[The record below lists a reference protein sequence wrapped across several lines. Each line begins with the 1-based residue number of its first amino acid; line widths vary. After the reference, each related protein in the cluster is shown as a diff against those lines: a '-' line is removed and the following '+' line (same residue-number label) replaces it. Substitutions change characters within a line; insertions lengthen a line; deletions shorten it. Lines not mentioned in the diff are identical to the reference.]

1 MMDIMERRLEQSRSD
16 SRRSAGLFFVA
27 LTLLGLV
34 TMVHLLVVYR
44 SRGFP
49 LSLREAFLSGLATWY
64 PWGVLAPLIF
74 WVCRRFPVE
83 PNRWKRSLGAHV
95 PAAFVLISL
104 YNLIRWALSYI
115 PWIDEKPIPWRE
127 LMLGQFFLTFLSYI
141 ALVSV
146 YQAWRNYQRFQEREL
161 RASQLK
167 TDLARAELQALK
179 MQLQPHFLFNTLN
192 AISTLVHRDP
202 DKADEMITQLSE
214 LLRMTLDHG
223 GVQEVT
229 LKEEL
234 DFLQRYLDIQQ
245 MRFQDRL
252 TVRLDAPSQLLDA
265 RVPNQILQ
273 PIVENAIKHG
283 LDARPGAGIIEISS
297 RRENN
302 QLVVSVRDDGPG
314 LKDVAAREGVGL
326 TNTRARLRSLYGRAA
341 GLDLQNHRDGGLVV
355 VLTIPQRTDATSDE
369 PLLTPDEA
377 TI

>member
-1 MMDIMERRLEQSRSD
+1 MDRMEHRLDTGRGDARRYV
-16 SRRSAGLFFVA
+16 GLFFVA

-34 TMVHLLVVYR
+34 TMVHLLVVYNE
-44 SRGFP
+44 RGFP
-49 LSLREAFLSGLATWY
+49 LSWREAFLSGLATWY

-74 WVCRRFPVE
+74 WVCRRFPME
-83 PNRWKRSLGAHV
+83 PGTWKRSLGAHV
-95 PAAFVLISL
+95 PAALVFISL
-104 YNLIRWALSYI
+104 YNFIRWGLSYI
-115 PWIDEKPIPWRE
+115 PWIDEKPIPWRM

-146 YQAWRNYQRFQEREL
+146 YQAWRNYRRFQERQL
-161 RASQLK
+161 RMSQLE
-167 TDLARAELQALK
+167 TQLARAELQALK

-223 GVQEVT
+223 GAQEVT
-229 LKEEL
+229 LEEEL

-252 TVRLDAPSQLLDA
+252 TVRLDVPTASLDA

-283 LDARPGAGIIEISS
+283 LDARPGGGLIEIMGV
-297 RRENN
+297 RENGH
-302 QLVVSVRDDGPG
+302 LTLTVRDDGPG
-314 LKDVAAREGVGL
+314 LQDTPAREGVGL
-326 TNTRARLRSLYGRAA
+326 GNTRARLRSLYGRAG
-341 GLDLQNHRDGGLVV
+341 GLELRNHRDGGLQV
-355 VLTIPQRTDATSDE
+355 VLTIPQRPGADGLGAFVQ
-369 PLLTPDEA
+369 DEA
-377 TI
+377 LS